1 MVWQGFQMLY
11 LFSNADCWH
20 LLLLKEILKTGSLF
34 VPEHRVGESGESS
47 ITQQI
52 YAMSVAKCPVLSM
65 SAIAVRSKVIIK
77 H

>member
-1 MVWQGFQMLY
+1 MLY

-20 LLLLKEILKTGSLF
+20 LLLLREILKTGSLF

-47 ITQQI
+47 ITQRI
-52 YAMSVAKCPVLSM
+52 YIMSVAKCPVLSM
-65 SAIAVRSKVIIK
+65 SAIAVRIKVMIK

>member
-1 MVWQGFQMLY
+1 MLY

-47 ITQQI
+47 YCYSITQQI